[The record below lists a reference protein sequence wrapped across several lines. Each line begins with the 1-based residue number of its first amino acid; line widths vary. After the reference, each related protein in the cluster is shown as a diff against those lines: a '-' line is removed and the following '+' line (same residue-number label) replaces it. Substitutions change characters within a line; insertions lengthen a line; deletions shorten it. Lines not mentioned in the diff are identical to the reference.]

1 MKFRGIM
8 VGGVC
13 DPRRLLIVVDPCL
26 ADVDDEAVWYVI
38 SSVDMNGGGD
48 KGRSRSVG
56 VFEWRRLPTVS
67 GSFILR
73 RISGVAII

>member
-8 VGGVC
+8 VGGVW
-13 DPRRLLIVVDPCL
+13 DPCRLLIVFDPCL
-26 ADVDDEAVWYVI
+26 VDDEAIWYVI

-56 VFEWRRLPTVS
+56 VFGWRKCPTVS

-73 RISGVAII
+73 RISGVTRM